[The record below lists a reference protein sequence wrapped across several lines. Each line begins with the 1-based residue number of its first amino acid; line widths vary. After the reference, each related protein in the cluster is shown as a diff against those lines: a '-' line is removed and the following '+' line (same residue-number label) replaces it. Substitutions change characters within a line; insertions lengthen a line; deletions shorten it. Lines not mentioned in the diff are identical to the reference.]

1 MNWFWPATPFTTVLL
16 VFLSALGMYLSIII
30 LTRITGLRSFA
41 KASGFDFA
49 TTIAIGAL
57 IGGTIVAPDPP
68 LLQAVAAVASL
79 LGLQALVASLR
90 RRSDLLHRWI
100 DNRPRLLMAR
110 GEIIQENLDKVRM
123 SRPDLRAKLR
133 EAGVMDFSQVC
144 AVVMESTGDVT
155 VLSDQP
161 DAPDLTPAMMEGVI
175 DSERLFGEEET
186 RSRR

>member
-1 MNWFWPATPFTTVLL
+1 MNWFWPATPFTTVVL

-41 KASGFDFA
+41 KVSAFDFA

-68 LLQAVAAVASL
+68 LLQAVVAVASL
-79 LGLQALVASLR
+79 LGLQALTASLR
-90 RRSDLLHRWI
+90 RRSGFLHRWI
-100 DNRPRLLMAR
+100 DNRPRLLMA
-110 GEIIQENLDKVRM
+110 GDQIIDENLEKVRM
-123 SRPDLRAKLR
+123 SRTDLRAKLR
-133 EAGVMDFSQVC
+133 EVNVMDFSQVR

-155 VLSDQP
+155 VLYDQP
-161 DAPDLTPAMMEGVI
+161 GAPDLVPAMLEGVI
-175 DSERLFGEEET
+175 GQERLFGEKET

>member
-16 VFLSALGMYLSIII
+16 VFLSALGMYLSIIV
-30 LTRITGLRSFA
+30 LTRIAGLRSFA
-41 KASGFDFA
+41 KVSAFDFA

-68 LLQAVAAVASL
+68 LLQAVAAIASL
-79 LGLQALVASLR
+79 LGLQALVAFLR
-90 RRSDLLHRWI
+90 RRSGLLHRWI
-100 DNRPRLLMAR
+100 DNRPRLLMA
-110 GEIIQENLDKVRM
+110 GDQILEENLEKVRM

-133 EAGVMDFSQVC
+133 EAGVMDVSQVR

-155 VLSDQP
+155 VLRDQP
-161 DAPDLTPAMMEGVI
+161 DAPDLAPAMLEGVI
-175 DSERLFGEEET
+175 DSERLFGENGT